1 MPSSSDPRPADF
13 DRYWVDALEELARIP
28 PAPEPAEIPLRSTDF
43 ATMYGVRLTSIGPYR
58 LFAYLSLP
66 KEAAAPFPTIFYFP
80 GYGSVVNPIPQGATH
95 ELRRRYAT
103 FSLATRGQRNADRPF
118 AATYPGLLTMGIDD
132 PSTYVFRGIIADCCR
147 GVEYLLSRPE
157 IDPERV
163 VGIGEDLALIAA
175 GFVDRLS
182 HLVYSPGVLYGVAE
196 HQEVRDYLR
205 LRPERERDVLR
216 TLGYFDPRRFP
227 LPRRSRCLIVGEK
240 DGGKMGPDGLRS
252 LLDTLG
258 DRAAFY
264 ETQKSAYK
272 DGIFKDTWIAEQF
285 GFDQPIL
292 PKAWLAMSPPL

>member
-1 MPSSSDPRPADF
+1 MPSSNDLRPSDF
-13 DRYWVDALEELARIP
+13 DRYWADTLEELARVP
-28 PAPEPAEIPLRSTDF
+28 AAPEVAEIPLRSTDF

-66 KEAAAPFPTIFYFP
+66 KEEAAEPFPTVFYFP
-80 GYGSVVNPIPQGATH
+80 GYSSVVNPIPQGATH

-118 AATYPGLLTMGIDD
+118 AATYPGLLTVGIDD

-163 VGIGEDLALIAA
+163 VAVGEDLALITA
-175 GFVDRLS
+175 GLVDRLS
-182 HLVYSPGVLYGVAE
+182 HLIYSPGVLYGVVE
-196 HQEVRDYLR
+196 HEEVSDYLR
-205 LRPERERDVLR
+205 LRPEQEDDLRR
-216 TLGYFDPRRFP
+216 TLGYFDARWFP
-227 LPRRSRCLIVGEK
+227 LPRRSKCLIVGEK

-258 DRAAFY
+258 DRAILY

-272 DGIFKDTWIAEQF
+272 DGLFKDTWMAEQF

-292 PKAWLAMSPPL
+292 PKVWH